1 MTFRTILDVAGAM
14 VVVAG
19 VTTVVSH
26 PESASIITSLG
37 SAFTGGLRAAQGH

>member
-1 MTFRTILDVAGAM
+1 MNMDKLFSIASML

-26 PESASIITSLG
+26 PASAQVIRAIG
-37 SAFTGGLRAAQGH
+37 DAFTGSLRAAQGK